1 MFFNIIILTYNSSKF
16 LKNCLKSIY
25 SQNFKSFEIL
35 IVDKFSSDNTQEII
49 DNYIKNF
56 SNLKVYKKNL
66 GLYESLNFAYK
77 KLNSKYSLIL
87 HSDDYFEREDCLE
100 KIADFINKNKNP
112 DIIYSN
118 LKIIKNNKLS
128 RNWESGI
135 LNFKN
140 IKRGWMPPHPTMII
154 KSSIIKENNLEY
166 DCKFKISADYDLFL
180 NLFLNYKIKFLY
192 FNYYYYVMRSGGLS
206 SKNLLSQFIKLK
218 EDKKITRKY
227 NLPTYTFL
235 MKRLIK
241 LKQFL

>member
-1 MFFNIIILTYNSSKF
+1 MFFNIIILTYNSSKY
-16 LKNCLKSIY
+16 LRKCLNSVAT
-25 SQNFKSFEIL
+25 QNFSEYEIL
-35 IVDKFSSDNTQEII
+35 IIDKFSSDNTHEII

-77 KLNSKYSLIL
+77 KLNSKYSMIL
-87 HSDDYFEREDCLE
+87 HSDDYFERDDCLE
-100 KIADFINKNKNP
+100 KIADFINENKNP

-118 LKIIKNNKLS
+118 LKIIKNKKLS
-128 RNWESGI
+128 RNWESGV

-166 DCKFKISADYDLFL
+166 DCTLKISADYDFFL

-206 SKNLLSQFIKLK
+206 SKNLLSQLIKLK
-218 EDKKITRKY
+218 EDNKIIRKY
-227 NLPTYTFL
+227 NLPFYTFL